1 MRLRAASDGGGLRG
15 HRGGSGTGDIGGVED
30 VAADRA
36 GQQGA
41 ARCQRGCSARGRDH
55 GVRVRWHLGRQ
66 QRHVFGTG
74 HLANDVAAQPR
85 ALALVDGQAATQVGH
100 GEGALAIAAVGGADE
115 DEQGFVLGDRQ
126 QAAVAGLPADGGAA
140 EAEHANFADIR
151 CGHET
156 VLRMISLVPWG
167 RAVSRARGRCR

>member
-1 MRLRAASDGGGLRG
+1 MRR
-15 HRGGSGTGDIGGVED
+15 
-30 VAADRA
+30 
-36 GQQGA
+36 
-41 ARCQRGCSARGRDH
+41 
-55 GVRVRWHLGRQ
+55 HLGRQ
-66 QRHVFGTG
+66 HGHAFGAG
-74 HLANDVAAQPR
+74 PLANDVVAQTR

-100 GEGALAIAAVGGADE
+100 GEGALAVAAVGGADE
-115 DEQGFVLGDRQ
+115 GEQHVVLGDRQ